1 MADTSSFDIV
11 SEYNEQ
17 ELTNALDQAR
27 REFAT
32 RFDFKGILV
41 DITHEKD
48 ELKVTTADEFKLNS
62 VLEVVQQK
70 LVKRGISLKILDLS
84 KKIEP
89 AQNAHV
95 RKIIPL
101 KKGLKQEAAKKITA
115 LLRDKFPKSK
125 GQIMGESV
133 RVSSKSKDELQEIIN
148 FLRTQEESLD
158 TALQFNNYR

>member
-1 MADTSSFDIV
+1 MADSYSFDVV

-41 DITHEKD
+41 EIVHEKD
-48 ELKVTTADEFKLNS
+48 EIKVTTADEFKLNS
-62 VLEVVQQK
+62 VIEVLQQK
-70 LVKRGISLKILDLS
+70 LVKRNISLKILDLS

-101 KKGLKQEAAKKITA
+101 KKGLKQEIAKKITS
-115 LLRDKFPKSK
+115 LLRDQFPKAK
-125 GQIMGESV
+125 GQIMGETV
-133 RVSSKSKDELQEIIN
+133 RVSSKSKDELQAIMGV
-148 FLRTQEESLD
+148 LRNQEEKLE
-158 TALQFNNYR
+158 TALQFTNYR